1 MGVTWSGDGPALL
14 LALDRTGGTPLG
26 HQLQDQL
33 RVAVRQGRLS
43 AGERLPSSRRLS
55 ADLQVSRG
63 MVVACYE
70 QLIAEGYL
78 VGAAGSGT
86 RVAVGVGGPARRSPR
101 AGTTSPPPAAEH
113 RVDVDFAYGVPDL
126 RSMPLPDWLWA
137 LREAGRSAPTAVMGD
152 EDDAGSLRLREVLA
166 AYHRRV
172 RAGTA
177 EAEHAVVVNGFRQ
190 GLVLALGA
198 LARSG
203 VEQVGL
209 EDPGPRQHDE
219 LVRRAGMQPV
229 AVPVDRAGLDVDA
242 LRRSGARAVVVTPAH
257 QCPTGVVMG
266 PERRQALVAWATEVD
281 GIVLEDDYDAEF
293 RYDRQPVGSL
303 QGLAADRVLALG
315 SLSKTLA
322 PGIRLGWLLVPPSLV
337 GPVVR
342 EKLLTSRGAPALDQ
356 LALAALMESGRYD
369 RHVLRMRE
377 VYRRRRDVLAGA
389 VAAHA
394 PGLRLA
400 GLEAGCHAVLEL
412 PPGTTEPDVERSALR
427 RAVRVHGLS
436 HYRVDA
442 PRAAEVEVPAALVLG
457 FGNVDEG
464 RVLRGVEV
472 LGQALSDA
480 SARVPSAVGPRP
492 AR

>member
-1 MGVTWSGDGPALL
+1 MSTTWSGKGDALL
-14 LALDRTGGTPLG
+14 LALDRSDGTRLG

-33 RVAVRQGRLS
+33 RAAVRDGRLR

-55 ADLQVSRG
+55 EELHVSRG

-86 RVAVGVGGPARRSPR
+86 RVATGASEPAGRSQL
-101 AGTTSPPPAAEH
+101 AEVTSPSTTARH
-113 RVDVDFAYGVPDL
+113 RVEVDFEYGVPDL
-126 RSMPLPDWLWA
+126 RSAPLRDWMWA
-137 LREAGRSAPTAVMGD
+137 LREAGRTAPTAVMGD
-152 EDDAGSLRLREVLA
+152 ENDAGALRLREVVA

-177 EAEHAVVVNGFRQ
+177 EADQAVIVNGFRQ

-203 VEQVGL
+203 VARVGL
-209 EDPGPRQHDE
+209 EDPGPRQHE
-219 LVRRAGMQPV
+219 EIVRRAGMQPV
-229 AVPVDRAGLDVDA
+229 AVPVDGAGLDVDA
-242 LRRSGARAVVVTPAH
+242 LRRSGARAVLVTPAH

-266 PERRQALVAWATEVD
+266 PERRQALLAWAAEVE

-303 QGLAADRVLALG
+303 QGLASGRVVALG

-322 PGIRLGWLLVPPSLV
+322 PGIRLGWLLVPPALV
-337 GPVVR
+337 GPVIR
-342 EKLLTSRGAPALDQ
+342 EKVLTSRGAPALDQ
-356 LALAALMESGRYD
+356 LALATLLESGRYD
-369 RHVLRMRE
+369 RHVRRMWE

-389 VAAHA
+389 LTAHA
-394 PGLRLA
+394 PGLRLL

-412 PPGTTEPDVERSALR
+412 PEGVTEEEVVQAALR
-427 RAVRVHGLS
+427 RSVRVYGLS

-442 PRAAEVEVPAALVLG
+442 PRAGEANVPAALVLG
-457 FGNVDEG
+457 FGNVIEE
-464 RVLRGVEV
+464 RILRGIEV
-472 LGQALSDA
+472 LGEVLSGNP
-480 SARVPSAVGPRP
+480 V
-492 AR
+492 

>member
-1 MGVTWSGDGPALL
+1 MSVSWSGAGPALL
-14 LALDRTGGTPLG
+14 LTLDRTGGAPLG
-26 HQLQDQL
+26 HQLQAQL
-33 RVAVRQGRLS
+33 RAAVRDGRLR

-55 ADLQVSRG
+55 EELRVSRG

-70 QLIAEGYL
+70 QLVAEGYL
-78 VGAAGSGT
+78 VGTTGSGT
-86 RVAVGVGGPARRSPR
+86 RVADGAGEPARRSPP
-101 AGTTSPPPAAEH
+101 AGTTRSTTTRSTTREPAVE
-113 RVDVDFAYGVPDL
+113 VDFEYGVPDL
-126 RSMPLPDWLWA
+126 RSAPLRDWLWA
-137 LREAGRSAPTAVMGD
+137 LREAGRTAPTAVMGD
-152 EDDAGSLRLREVLA
+152 EDDAGSQRLREVVA

-177 EAEHAVVVNGFRQ
+177 EAEHAVVVNGFRH
-190 GLVLALGA
+190 GLVLTLGA
-198 LARSG
+198 LARAG

-209 EDPGPRQHDE
+209 EDPGPRQHAE

-242 LRRSGARAVVVTPAH
+242 LRRSGARAVLVTPAH

-266 PERRQALVAWATEVD
+266 PERRQALVAWAAEVD
-281 GIVLEDDYDAEF
+281 GIVLEDDYDAEL

-303 QGLAADRVLALG
+303 QGLAPDRVLALG
-315 SLSKTLA
+315 SLSKTMA

-377 VYRRRRDVLAGA
+377 VYRRRRDVLARA
-389 VAAHA
+389 VAQHA

-400 GLEAGCHAVLEL
+400 GLEAGCHALLGL
-412 PPGTTEPDVERSALR
+412 PAGTTETDVVRAALH
-427 RAVRVHGLS
+427 RAVRVSGLS
-436 HYRVDA
+436 RYRVDA
-442 PRAAEVEVPAALVLG
+442 PRAAEADVRPALVLG
-457 FGNVDEG
+457 FGNVDET
-464 RVLRGVEV
+464 RILRGVHVLGEV
-472 LGQALSDA
+472 LADRLT
-480 SARVPSAVGPRP
+480 
-492 AR
+492 

>member
-1 MGVTWSGDGPALL
+1 MSVTWSGEGPVLL
-14 LALDRTGGTPLG
+14 LALDRADGTPLG
-26 HQLQDQL
+26 HQIQDQL
-33 RVAVRQGRLS
+33 RAAVRDGRLR

-55 ADLQVSRG
+55 EELRVSRG
-63 MVVACYE
+63 MVVASYE

-86 RVAVGVGGPARRSPR
+86 RVAAGVSEPTGRSRP
-101 AGTTSPPPAAEH
+101 AGTTRPATTTATTTRH
-113 RVDVDFAYGVPDL
+113 RVEVDFEYGVPDL
-126 RSMPLPDWLWA
+126 RSAPLRDWMWA
-137 LREAGRSAPTAVMGD
+137 LREAGRTAPTAVMGD
-152 EDDAGSLRLREVLA
+152 ENDAGALRLREVVA

-177 EAEHAVVVNGFRQ
+177 EAEHAVIVNGFRQ

-203 VEQVGL
+203 VERVGL

-219 LVRRAGMQPV
+219 IVRRAGMQPV

-266 PERRQALVAWATEVD
+266 PERRQALVAWAAEVD

-303 QGLAADRVLALG
+303 QGLAADRVLGLG

-322 PGIRLGWLLVPPSLV
+322 PGIRLGWLLVPPALI
-337 GPVVR
+337 GPVIR

-356 LALAALMESGRYD
+356 LALATLLESGRYD
-369 RHVLRMRE
+369 RHVRRMWE
-377 VYRRRRDVLAGA
+377 VYRQRRDVLARA
-389 VAAHA
+389 VTEHT
-394 PGLRLA
+394 PGLRLV

-412 PPGTTEPDVERSALR
+412 PAGVTEDEIVQSALR
-427 RAVRVHGLS
+427 RAVRVYGLS
-436 HYRVDA
+436 RYRVDA
-442 PRAAEVEVPAALVLG
+442 PRAGEANVPAALVLG
-457 FGNVDEG
+457 FGNVNEE
-464 RVLRGVEV
+464 RILLGVEV
-472 LGQALSDA
+472 LGEVISGALT
-480 SARVPSAVGPRP
+480 
-492 AR
+492 